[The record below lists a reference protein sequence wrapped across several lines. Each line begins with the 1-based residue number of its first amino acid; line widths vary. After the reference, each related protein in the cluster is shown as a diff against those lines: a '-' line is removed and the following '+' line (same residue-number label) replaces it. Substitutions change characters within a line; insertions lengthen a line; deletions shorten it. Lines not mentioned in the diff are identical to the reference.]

1 MRLGIL
7 INDVQTEKAVYTTT
21 NLALEAVRRGHE
33 VWYIGVEDFGYD
45 PTERVTMH
53 ARAVPKKAEPKDL
66 EELMGLL
73 RGDEARQERMWV
85 DGLDVLMLRNDPAA
99 DADHPWKQTV
109 GLLFGQL
116 AARQGVIVVNDP
128 QGLSKALN
136 KLYFQLFPE
145 ELRPRT
151 LITRDGK
158 EIRAFVEELGGDA
171 VLKPLQGSGGRNVF
185 AIRDGDLSNLN
196 QIVEAI
202 AREGYIVVQEFL
214 AEAAEKGDMR
224 LFLMNGRPLVVG
236 GKYCAYRRV
245 SESGDLRSN
254 ITAGGKI
261 RRAKITDVH
270 LEIAE
275 LVRPKLIQD
284 GMFLVG
290 LDIVGDK
297 LVEVNVFSPGGVGGA
312 MMLEKVN
319 FAAAVLEA
327 LERKVSWRSRY
338 QGSFANVELATI

>member
-7 INDVQTEKAVYTTT
+7 INDIQTEKAQYTTT
-21 NLALEAVRRGHE
+21 NVARAAIRRGHE
-33 VWYIGVEDFGYD
+33 VFYIGVEDFGYD

-53 ARAVPKKAEPKDL
+53 ARSVPKEEEPEDL
-66 EELMGLL
+66 EALIATL
-73 RGDEARQERMWV
+73 RGDEAREERIWV

-99 DADHPWKQTV
+99 DAAQPWKQTV

-128 QGLSKALN
+128 HGLSKALN

-151 LITRDGK
+151 LITRDAK
-158 EIRAFVEELGGDA
+158 EIRSFVEELGDA

-196 QIVEAI
+196 QIVETI
-202 AREGYIVVQEFL
+202 AREGYVVVQEFL
-214 AEAAEKGDMR
+214 AEAAEHGDMR
-224 LFLMNGRPLVVG
+224 LFLMNGQPLVVD

-254 ITAGGKI
+254 LTAGGKV
-261 RRAKITDVH
+261 RRAKITDAH

-297 LVEVNVFSPGGVGGA
+297 LMEVNVFSPGGVGGA
-312 MMLEKVN
+312 MLLEKVD
-319 FAAAVLEA
+319 FAGAVVEA

>member
-7 INDVQTEKAVYTTT
+7 INDIETEKPQYTTT
-21 NLALEAVRRGHE
+21 NVALEALRRGHE
-33 VWYIGVEDFGYD
+33 VFYIGVEDFGYD

-53 ARAVPKKAEPKDL
+53 ARSVPKKAEPKDL
-66 EELMGLL
+66 KELIGLL
-73 RGDEARQERMWV
+73 RGDDAHEQRMWV
-85 DGLDVLMLRNDPAA
+85 DGLDALMLRNDPAA
-99 DADHPWKQTV
+99 DAGQPWKQTA
-109 GLLFGQL
+109 GILFGQL

-128 QGLSKALN
+128 HGLAKALN

-151 LITRDGK
+151 LITRDPE
-158 EIRAFVEELGGDA
+158 EIRSFVEELGGDA

-185 AIRDGDLSNLN
+185 AVRDGDLSNLN
-196 QIVEAI
+196 QIVETI
-202 AREGYIVVQEFL
+202 AREGYVVVQEFL
-214 AEAAEKGDMR
+214 AEAAEKGDLR
-224 LFLMNGRPLVVG
+224 LFLMNGRPLVVD
-236 GKYCAYRRV
+236 GKHCAYRRV
-245 SESGDLRSN
+245 SETGDLRSN
-254 ITAGGKI
+254 LTAGGKV

-297 LVEVNVFSPGGVGGA
+297 LMEVNVFSPGGVGGA

-319 FAAAVLEA
+319 FAAAVVEA

-338 QGSFANVELATI
+338 QGGFANVELATI